1 MVPEGD
7 ETERNYKTTVK
18 EVKKDLN
25 KWTDIP
31 CSWIAKF
38 NIVKMS
44 VHPKLICRFNMIT
57 MIAIKTSA
65 RFLCIHK
72 TSSKIHMEK
81 HKP

>member
-38 NIVKMS
+38 NIVRCQFT
-44 VHPKLICRFNMIT
+44 LN
-57 MIAIKTSA
+57 
-65 RFLCIHK
+65 
-72 TSSKIHMEK
+72 
-81 HKP
+81 